1 MKKRIVGIDLARIIA
16 MFMIMNYHILM
27 YGSWMTSKQTSFD
40 NKVFGEF
47 AIALTVISVDI
58 FAMISGY
65 VGLYSR
71 HRLSRL
77 LDLWFQVIFYSW
89 LVLGFFYFFR
99 NNLLNQQLII
109 HNFFPTVFKGY
120 WYWNGYIILFILSP
134 LISQGLK
141 SITKKQFKT
150 IIILLFAL
158 TSCLTINPHYDLF
171 NLGLGYSGLWLIVL
185 YVYGAYFKRF
195 GIPKLLDNT
204 LINIILL
211 VFNLCLIVLCSY
223 LFHHYNIW
231 IDQNNF
237 DTTQIQYTFPLV
249 VSLAILV
256 FLLLLKVKIQSKV
269 WDKIITF
276 LGKKSFSAYL
286 LQTNPLIFGF
296 LITNNYNFLRNL
308 SLGRMIFSLI
318 VIALFW
324 YFGAII
330 IDVVRSLI
338 WNVLRI
344 NKLFTRIEIYW
355 KGKKYDATVDKNKL

>member
-1 MKKRIVGIDLARIIA
+1 MRKRIVGIDLARILA

-27 YGSWMTSKQTSFD
+27 YGSWMTSKHTSFG

-58 FAMISGY
+58 FAIISGY

-71 HRLSRL
+71 HRISRL

-109 HNFFPTVFKGY
+109 HNFFPTLFKGY
-120 WYWNGYIILFILSP
+120 WYWNGYIVLFAFSP

-141 SITKKQFKT
+141 SITKNQFRNL
-150 IIILLFAL
+150 IILLFVL
-158 TSCLTINPHYDLF
+158 TSCLTVNPHYDLF
-171 NLGLGYSGLWLIVL
+171 NLGLGYSGLWLMVL

-195 GIPKLLDNT
+195 GIPKLLNST
-204 LINIILL
+204 LINIILIVL
-211 VFNLCLIVLCSY
+211 NLCLIVLCSH
-223 LFHHYNIW
+223 LFHHYNVW

-237 DTTQIQYTFPLV
+237 DITQIQYTFPLV
-249 VSLAILV
+249 VCLAILV
-256 FLLLLKVKIQSKV
+256 FLLLLKVKIQLKL
-269 WDKIITF
+269 WNKIITF
-276 LGKKSFSAYL
+276 LGQKSFSAYL
-286 LQTNPLIFGF
+286 LQTNPLVFTF

-308 SLGRMIFSLI
+308 SLIRMFLSLI
-318 VIALFW
+318 ILALSW

-330 IDVVRSLI
+330 IDIVRSLI
-338 WNVLRI
+338 WKILRI
-344 NKLFTRIEIYW
+344 DKLFMRIEIGW
-355 KGKKYDATVDKNKL
+355 KGKNK